1 MSFHWNVIFENYG
14 VFLEGARRTLY
25 LSALGVVFG
34 TLIGMFIGLL
44 RSQKPTNWLLR
55 ALYSIASFY
64 VELMRGT
71 PFIVQLYLVYYGAPM
86 LFGIN
91 IPEWPAGIA
100 AISLNSGAYV
110 SEIFRAGI
118 QSIDKGQM
126 EAGRSLGLTW
136 WQSMR
141 QIILPQAVRRSLPPL
156 GNEFITLIKES
167 SIVSVIGIQEL
178 TFKGNIVKSATY
190 APFEAMLAVAV
201 LYLIMTW
208 VTGRIIRSLE
218 GRLQSGDQH

>member
-1 MSFHWNVIFENYG
+1 MSFNWNVIFENYG